1 MAEIKKPIKITR
13 LTKPKKGTACGIPPS
28 AGEKGKKPRETH
40 KWDEYSD
47 SSDSSEKD
55 KVIGNEWRD
64 KNDEVRKGIH
74 DLSESSKIEG
84 HPQISYCKRNE
95 ESDND
100 GEDKEK
106 RKMTNK
112 ANKGTIADEK

>member
-1 MAEIKKPIKITR
+1 VEYHLVGVKR
-13 LTKPKKGTACGIPPS
+13 
-28 AGEKGKKPRETH
+28 EKTQRTH
-40 KWDEYSD
+40 KWDKYSD
-47 SSDSSEKD
+47 SSDSSENK
-55 KVIGNEWRD
+55 KVIGNEWSD

-84 HPQISYCKRNE
+84 HPQMTYCKRNE

-106 RKMTNK
+106 KKN
-112 ANKGTIADEK
+112 GQQS